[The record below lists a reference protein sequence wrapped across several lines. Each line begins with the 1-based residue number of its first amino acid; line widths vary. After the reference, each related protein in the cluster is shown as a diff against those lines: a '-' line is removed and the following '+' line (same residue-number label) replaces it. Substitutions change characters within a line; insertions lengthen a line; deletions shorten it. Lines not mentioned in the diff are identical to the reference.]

1 MLSATSSDMSV
12 AAESHSEKR
21 GQPSNE
27 AHEDTAGWGGGVR
40 TNK

>member
-1 MLSATSSDMSV
+1 MSV

-27 AHEDTAGWGGGVR
+27 THEDEDEVEGEGCEQTS
-40 TNK
+40 K